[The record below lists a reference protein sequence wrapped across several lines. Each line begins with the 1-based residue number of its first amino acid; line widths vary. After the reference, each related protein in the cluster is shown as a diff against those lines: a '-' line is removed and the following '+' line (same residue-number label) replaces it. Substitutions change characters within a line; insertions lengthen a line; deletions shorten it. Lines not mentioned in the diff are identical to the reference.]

1 MMVQELRHTDKIEI
15 TKTKLRDKLVC
26 EFDNYILSI
35 NILKLHLSVKFLDT
49 IIFRYFNNLIKVFL
63 NYFNSFLHFI
73 K

>member
-1 MMVQELRHTDKIEI
+1 MIVQELRHTDKIEI
-15 TKTKLRDKLVC
+15 TKIKLRDKLVC
-26 EFDNYILSI
+26 EFDNYTLSI